1 MNCLF
6 EETQKFTQWWLWVV
20 LGLSFL
26 LPITP
31 DINNT
36 PFSYFLVMIITVV
49 FVNSMKLRIC
59 VNSKGLNYQFFP
71 FHFKKKHIKT
81 EDIKY
86 VESLKYSPI
95 MDYGGWGIRYR
106 FKGKCYNVK
115 GNYGVKVFL
124 KNGSNILF
132 GSQKHKELEAS
143 LKQVISQ

>member
-6 EETQKFTQWWLWVV
+6 QETQKFTQWWLWLV
-20 LGLSFL
+20 LSL
-26 LPITP
+26 LFVLQIIPNIYSRP
-31 DINNT
+31 
-36 PFSYFLVMIITVV
+36 PSYLLVMIITAA

-59 VNSKGLNYQFFP
+59 VNSKGLDYQFFP
-71 FHFKKKHIKT
+71 FHLKKKHIKT
-81 EDIKY
+81 DDIKY
-86 VESLKYSPI
+86 VESVKYSPI